1 MTIQNAHAGP
11 MPARTDSTSGTPAP
25 RILRLRAL
33 VSDLGVLLLAE
44 AAVAVAATIWLVV
57 RTDRGRLDIGDGD
70 AAIALAL
77 LGGVIPAWLAW
88 LALSAVDGATP
99 GQRSA
104 GLAVQAAHTRDRLLR
119 LLLDPRGLIG
129 WLWLTA
135 LLWLGEAVLVRW
147 LALLAFA
154 VVLGVALTSTVL
166 WLFRPASPAAH
177 DRLAR
182 TRLVAR

>member
-1 MTIQNAHAGP
+1 MRG
-11 MPARTDSTSGTPAP
+11 RTDSISGTPAP
-25 RILRLRAL
+25 RGPRLRAL
-33 VSDLGVLLLAE
+33 LSDLGALLLAE
-44 AAVAVAATIWLVV
+44 AAIAVAATLWLVA

-99 GQRSA
+99 GQRRA
-104 GLAVQAAHTRDRLLR
+104 GLAIEAARPRDRLLR
-119 LLLDPRGLIG
+119 LLLDPRGLVG
-129 WLWLTA
+129 WFWLVA

-147 LALLAFA
+147 LGLLAFA
-154 VVLGVALTSTVL
+154 IVLGIALTSTVL
-166 WLFRPASPAAH
+166 WLFRPTSPAPH